1 MSAPDEDMRPRKGD
15 TFVNGWTVDYTAEGV
30 VWIVGRPQSP
40 IPLENVAPT
49 DRPGVWKLV
58 GIASTEDEGI
68 EK

>member
-1 MSAPDEDMRPRKGD
+1 MNAHEEELQPRKGD

-30 VWIVGRPQSP
+30 VWVVGRPKSP

-58 GIASTEDEGI
+58 KLESDDD
-68 EK
+68 